1 VAAVAPRISVVI
13 PTRRRRDP
21 LARTLA
27 ALERQTLEPAQFEVV
42 VVGDPSD
49 DLAEVEAVVD
59 APRRRMAT
67 QVITGVTD
75 NASASR
81 NAGWRRASGTLIV
94 FIGDDILTGPD
105 FLALHLARHERD
117 GDPSTGVL
125 GLVRWAKELQVT
137 TFMRWLDRGVQFD
150 FGALEGRDAADW
162 WHLYTANVSI
172 PRAALE
178 RVGGFD
184 AERYPFLYEDLDL
197 GRRLND
203 AGGFRLLYEP
213 RAVGDHL
220 HAPTL
225 EEYRGRIAAVAAAER
240 RWVAD
245 DPEHVAY
252 FHDKFAS
259 AARQPPARGRGRL
272 LARWVRPGTPLLGR
286 RTWDSVDVF
295 YRQQLAPEFLA
306 AWDENGR

>member
-1 VAAVAPRISVVI
+1 VAVAAPRISVVI
-13 PTRRRRDP
+13 PTRHRREP

-27 ALERQTLEPAQFEVV
+27 ALEAQTVDPAQFEVV

-49 DLAEVEAVVD
+49 DLDAVDAVVD

-67 QVITGVTD
+67 QVVTGVAD

-81 NAGWRRASGTLIV
+81 NAGWQRATAPLV
-94 FIGDDILTGPD
+94 AFLGDDIIATPEL
-105 FLALHLARHERD
+105 LALHLARHDRD
-117 GDPSTGVL
+117 GDPMTGVL
-125 GLVRWAKELQVT
+125 GRVRWASELRVT
-137 TFMRWLDRGVQFD
+137 TFMQWLDRGVQFD
-150 FGALEGRDAADW
+150 FGALEGRDRADW

-197 GRRLND
+197 GRRLNLT
-203 AGGFRLLYEP
+203 GGFRLLYEP

-245 DPEHVAY
+245 DPGHVAY
-252 FHDKFAS
+252 FHDKFAT
-259 AARQPPARGRGRL
+259 AAQQPPARGRGRL
-272 LARWVRPGTPLLGR
+272 LARWVRPGTPVLGR

-306 AWDENGR
+306 AWDEHER